1 MLRRAVDLQQEL
13 RFRITE
19 YPQDEVQRM
28 LEMCYKAEVLRR
40 NQRFEYDNQTVERCR
55 LAAKWL
61 CEDCKPGLMLYGR
74 VGSGKS
80 TLARAMVRLINFLYD
95 RYELG
100 QDKRHSVVMG
110 SALELSKAAID
121 QENSGAFN
129 RFKYTQMLFLDDV
142 GVEPPV
148 VKSWGNEF
156 SPVVELLY
164 YRYDFQKFTII
175 TSNLKGDEYRQRYGD
190 RVGDRMLEMFDAI
203 EFNQTLSYRR

>member
-1 MLRRAVDLQQEL
+1 MDLQQAQ
-13 RFRITE
+13 RFKISDV
-19 YPQDEVQRM
+19 PQEDIETM
-28 LEMCYKAEVLRR
+28 LSMCYKAEVQKRGGVF
-40 NQRFEYDNQTVERCR
+40 QYDAQTKERCK

-61 CEDCKPGLMLYGR
+61 CNDCKPGLMLYGR

-80 TLARAMVRLINFLYD
+80 TLARAICRLIGYLYD

-100 QDKRHSVVMG
+100 QDRRCSVLVQ
-110 SALELSKAAID
+110 SALDLSKAAMD
-121 QENSGAFN
+121 TDNNGTFN
-129 RFKYTQMLFLDDV
+129 RIKFTKMLFLDDV
-142 GVEPPV
+142 GVEPAT

-156 SPVVELLY
+156 SPVVELIY

-175 TSNLKGDEYRQRYGD
+175 TSNLKGDEFRQRYGD